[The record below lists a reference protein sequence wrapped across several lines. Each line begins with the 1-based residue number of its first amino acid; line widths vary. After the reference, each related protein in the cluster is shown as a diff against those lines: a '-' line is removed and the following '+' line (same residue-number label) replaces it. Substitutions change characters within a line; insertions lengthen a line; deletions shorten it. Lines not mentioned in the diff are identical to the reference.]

1 MQKKRPRGGSGN
13 SGNGE
18 IGERT
23 ERTVRVRSRLVAGV
37 AVVGVVVL
45 AAGAP
50 AIISASSELSESQR
64 LVTLAELNRQAVTLA
79 HSLADERDDVTA
91 YIAAGRGSTDTDGA
105 EGGKGLSEARSARV
119 DRQMDEIEAAAPA
132 GLRRDLAKIP
142 GIRRAALTGKG
153 TALEAHKAYS
163 QAIEKLQDLADE
175 LADKTPPRA
184 ADATRAPGA
193 LGKATEQAAATRGLL
208 IAALSV
214 PRENTGSRIDPVTGL
229 LVPAEEDPNSESART
244 RNALTAAAQQSRVRE
259 LAALAD
265 FDQVAGSRVRENFKT
280 TVTGHEVK
288 TAEQF
293 LASLTDQPT
302 LSDAESKTDPAKAE
316 AAFSARIELMRGAE
330 SALGAVQAER
340 LAQLRDDDVTALE
353 IRIALAGACFLFAVA
368 VSTGVARTLTQPL
381 AVLRIGAARLATEPE
396 SDDAEAFEP
405 VRFTG
410 RNDEFAQVVRSLNT
424 LHGRLAEVGA
434 RAEKLAGDRTHLIG
448 QRETLATQRAELQEQ
463 VAEAA
468 AQLERMRHTIHSTF
482 VNLSLRTLGV
492 VDRQLGVIE
501 SLEEREQD
509 PERLATLFKLDHMA
523 TVMRRHGENL
533 LVLAGTD
540 HGHAHGHGHGQQ
552 GPVPLVDVL
561 RAAVSEIERYER
573 VVIQSLPPHT
583 QVAGFAAND
592 LSHLLAELLENAT
605 SFSPPDAKVE
615 LSGWLLESGEV
626 MLSVQD
632 EGIGMAAERLTEL
645 NARLAEPA
653 AYEPGDG
660 IEGGI
665 GLHVAALLAARHG
678 VRVQLREQKGGGI
691 AAVVV
696 LPDALLPSSPP
707 AAVPPAVTV
716 AGDAPTLN
724 LPGSVAEAN
733 SNALP
738 GRSAR
743 EGVRKDAERE
753 AQADPQEDLH
763 ADPQADLQKDQQEA
777 PPADDPQK
785 DPLVAAAER
794 TIREKAAKAE
804 PELEQE
810 REQDPAREPEPLAE
824 AVPEREPEPG
834 PELLAAP
841 EPAAEHEPLAGPGRE
856 LFAEA
861 ELSAEPEVEREQSTE
876 AEGEPESQSD
886 AESLAASEPAPE
898 REPLTEAELSADV
911 ESEPLAAP
919 GRELFAEVEPQ
930 PDPELLADS
939 EPAAAYEPS
948 AEAEAESTPE
958 AEREPE
964 SQREGLADAD
974 PQTEALADADP
985 QPESASG
992 RRAELHPQPEPEP
1005 GPELPSQREP
1015 LAEGKSVALGGGPVA
1030 RPYAIGPDTHER
1042 TDDGDPDTEAPV
1054 DEPTRTMRLPRQSA
1068 EAVPA
1073 EPQPEPRAEHV
1084 AVGAA
1089 GLAGADDSAPATA
1102 SAPVPAPARTTVER
1116 ITDKGLP
1123 KRTPNV
1129 VQSGPEKPSERTR
1142 SVDADALRR
1151 RLGGFH
1157 QGAKDG
1163 RRDVEAE
1170 ISSNG
1175 DRTDTEGDTVEEE
1188 RS

>member
-18 IGERT
+18 NGERT

-91 YIAAGRGSTDTDGA
+91 YIAAGRGSTDTGTDTGGA

-184 ADATRAPGA
+184 ADATLPQTSSGGTPISLRSPGA

-208 IAALSV
+208 VAALSV

-229 LVPAEEDPNSESART
+229 LVPAEEDPDSESART

-280 TVTGHEVK
+280 TVTGPDVK

-293 LASLTDQPT
+293 LTRLTDQPT
-302 LSDAESKTDPAKAE
+302 LSEAEGKTDPAKAE

-353 IRIALAGACFLFAVA
+353 IRIALAGACFLFAVG

-381 AVLRIGAARLATEPE
+381 AVLRIGAARLAAEPE
-396 SDDAEAFEP
+396 SDDAEAAEP

-434 RAEKLAGDRTHLIG
+434 RAEKFAGDRTHLIG

-540 HGHAHGHGHGQQ
+540 HGHAHAHGHGQQ

-660 IEGGI
+660 IDGGI

-738 GRSAR
+738 GRSAL
-743 EGVRKDAERE
+743 EVPEKDAQKDQQQDAE
-753 AQADPQEDLH
+753 ADPQKDQLE
-763 ADPQADLQKDQQEA
+763 APAPQADLQKDQPDGPLA
-777 PPADDPQK
+777 ADPLK

-804 PELEQE
+804 PEQ
-810 REQDPAREPEPLAE
+810 EQDKEPTREPEPLAE
-824 AVPEREPEPG
+824 ADPELSAEAALEPEAEREPQPDPELLGASELPAEAEREPE
-834 PELLAAP
+834 
-841 EPAAEHEPLAGPGRE
+841 
-856 LFAEA
+856 
-861 ELSAEPEVEREQSTE
+861 
-876 AEGEPESQSD
+876 SQPD
-886 AESLAASEPAPE
+886 PESLAASE
-898 REPLTEAELSADV
+898 
-911 ESEPLAAP
+911 LAAEHESLAGP
-919 GRELFAEVEPQ
+919 GQELFAEVEPQ
-930 PDPELLADS
+930 PDTELLADS
-939 EPAAAYEPS
+939 ESAAAYEPS
-948 AEAEAESTPE
+948 AEAGSTPE
-958 AEREPE
+958 DEREPE
-964 SQREGLADAD
+964 SQPE
-974 PQTEALADADP
+974 TLADADP
-985 QPESASG
+985 QPESGS
-992 RRAELHPQPEPEP
+992 ELPPQPEP
-1005 GPELPSQREP
+1005 GPVLPSQREP
-1015 LAEGKSVALGGGPVA
+1015 LAGGKSVGLGGGPVA

-1054 DEPTRTMRLPRQSA
+1054 DEPTRTMRLPRQAS
-1068 EAVPA
+1068 EAVPS

-1089 GLAGADDSAPATA
+1089 GLTGTDDSAPATA
-1102 SAPVPAPARTTVER
+1102 PAPAPVEP

-1123 KRTPNV
+1123 KRTPHV
-1129 VQSGPEKPSERTR
+1129 VKSGPERPAERTR